1 MAEMFDTREFRRGLR
16 VLIQGSHDPWV
27 IVDFQHV
34 NPGKG
39 AAFTRTKFK
48 NMRTGQV
55 VEQNIKS
62 GDKLEKP
69 DVEERKMQYMYK
81 DADTYYFMDTE
92 NYEQISL
99 TDKDVADTKNYL
111 VENAVIK
118 VVFFNAK
125 PIGVETD
132 TFVELK
138 VIETTQGVRGD
149 TATGGSKPAKL
160 ETGMTIPVPM
170 HINEGDVLKIDTRT
184 GDYVERVS
192 RG

>member
-1 MAEMFDTREFRRGLR
+1 MGTMYDTREFRRGLK
-16 VLIQGSHDPWV
+16 VLMNNDPWS

-39 AAFTRTKFK
+39 AAFTRVKLK

-69 DVEERKMQYMYK
+69 DVDERNMQYMYN
-81 DADTYYFMDTE
+81 DGDMYYFMDTE
-92 NYEQISL
+92 NYEQVSL
-99 TDKDVADTKNYL
+99 TNDDVADTKNYL
-111 VENAVIK
+111 IENSIIR
-118 VVFFNAK
+118 VVFFNGK

-132 TFVELK
+132 TFVNLK
-138 VIETTQGVRGD
+138 VTETTEGVRGD
-149 TATGGSKPAKL
+149 TATGGSKPATL

-184 GDYVERVS
+184 GSYVERVS
-192 RG
+192 RA

>member
-1 MAEMFDTREFRRGLR
+1 MSSMYDTREFRRGLK
-16 VLIQGSHDPWV
+16 VLINNDPWV

-34 NPGKG
+34 SPGKG
-39 AAFTRTKFK
+39 AAFTRTKVK
-48 NMRTGQV
+48 NLRTGQV

-69 DVEERKMQYMYK
+69 DVEERNMQFLYA
-81 DADTYYFMDTE
+81 DADGFNFMDTG

-99 TDKDVADTKNYL
+99 TNLEVGDTKNYL
-111 VENAVIK
+111 IENSVIK
-118 VVFFNAK
+118 VVFFNGK

-138 VIETTQGVRGD
+138 VVETAPGVRGD

-160 ETGMTIPVPM
+160 ETGLVVSVPF
-170 HINEGDVLKIDTRT
+170 HINEGDILRVDTRENV
-184 GDYVERVS
+184 YVDRVN
-192 RG
+192 RK

>member
-1 MAEMFDTREFRRGLR
+1 MATMYDTREFRRGLK
-16 VLIQGSHDPWV
+16 VLINNDPWS

-48 NMRTGQV
+48 NLRTGQV
-55 VEQNIKS
+55 VEHNIKS

-69 DVEERKMQYMYK
+69 DVEEKNMQYLYS
-81 DADTYYFMDTE
+81 DADACYFMDTQ
-92 NYEQISL
+92 NYEQLSL
-99 TDKDVADTKNYL
+99 TKEEVGDTQRYL
-111 VENAVIK
+111 VENSVIK
-118 VVFFNAK
+118 VVLFNGK

-138 VIETTQGVRGD
+138 VVETTEGVRGD

-160 ETGMTIPVPM
+160 ETGLIVNVPF
-170 HINEGDVLKIDTRT
+170 HINEGDILRIDTREGT
-184 GDYVERVS
+184 YVDRVT
-192 RG
+192 RK

>member
-1 MAEMFDTREFRRGLR
+1 MATMYDTREFRRGLK
-16 VLIQGSHDPWV
+16 VLINNDPWA

-48 NMRTGQV
+48 NLRTGQV

-69 DVEERKMQYMYK
+69 DVEEKNMQYLYS
-81 DADTYYFMDTE
+81 DADACYFMDTQ
-92 NYEQISL
+92 NYEQIAL
-99 TDKDVADTKNYL
+99 TKEEVGDTKNYL
-111 VENAVIK
+111 VENSVIK
-118 VVFFNAK
+118 VVFFNGK

-138 VIETTQGVRGD
+138 VVETTAGVRGD

-160 ETGMTIPVPM
+160 ETGLVVNVPF
-170 HINEGDVLKIDTRT
+170 HINEGDILRIDTREGT
-184 GDYVERVS
+184 YMDRVT
-192 RG
+192 RK

>member
-1 MAEMFDTREFRRGLR
+1 MGTMYDTREFRRGLK
-16 VLIQGSHDPWV
+16 VLINNDPWS

-39 AAFTRTKFK
+39 AAFTRTKVK

-55 VEQNIKS
+55 IEQNIKS

-69 DVEERKMQYMYK
+69 DVEERTMQFMYR
-81 DADTYYFMDTE
+81 DADTYYFMDTG

-99 TDKDVADTKNYL
+99 HADDVADTKNYL
-111 VENAVIK
+111 IENSIIK
-118 VVFFNAK
+118 VVYFNGK

-132 TFVELK
+132 TFVELR
-138 VIETTQGVRGD
+138 VVETTAGVRGD

-160 ETGMTIPVPM
+160 ETGIVVPVPM

-184 GDYVERVS
+184 GSYVERIT

>member
-1 MAEMFDTREFRRGLR
+1 MATMYDTREFRRGLK
-16 VLIQGSHDPWV
+16 VLINNDPWS

-48 NMRTGQV
+48 NLRTGQV

-69 DVEERKMQYMYK
+69 DVEEKNMQFLYS
-81 DADTYYFMDTE
+81 DADACYFMDTQ

-99 TDKDVADTKNYL
+99 TKDEVGDTKNYL
-111 VENAVIK
+111 IENSVIK
-118 VVFFNAK
+118 VVFFNGK

-138 VIETTQGVRGD
+138 VVETTAGVRGD

-160 ETGMTIPVPM
+160 ETGLVVNVPF
-170 HINEGDVLKIDTRT
+170 HINEGDVLRIDTREGT
-184 GDYVERVS
+184 YVDRVN
-192 RG
+192 RK